1 MPDKKEILTG
11 FLSVVTMIAVVFG
24 CGWYVSSDPMLQATT
39 LFQAAA
45 VTISQRY
52 PFHLYGKTLFDG
64 AEQSLF
70 DLLDPF
76 SFRMSR
82 RDFADLVEESSG
94 EYGGIGIS
102 VVARDTVLMVMAVY
116 EGGPGYQAGMRAG
129 DLIVSVEGTKVPR
142 DNPDEAITLIRGP
155 SGSKV
160 HVTIYRP
167 ALDDTLALEMTRSQ
181 IKLEHLMYSGVTPD
195 DAAYIRLADFEA
207 GASADLEEALYTLEE
222 KSPTGYII
230 DLKGNPGGFLE
241 EAIAAADLFLD
252 KGTLVVGT
260 SGRSRWESREFRS
273 EYDPVTTRP
282 VVILT
287 DGGSASAAEIFTGAL
302 RGADRAVVVGDTT
315 FGKGLVQTVMSL
327 ANGEAIRLTTS
338 RYYFADGRYLNPPDS
353 TLTFTGLAPDLVWR
367 DSGEISF
374 RAQVLAGFLVYD
386 FVDRYDSLL
395 TAWPADFNYPDTVV
409 ALFRRFTQASGVN
422 YRSPL
427 TAMIDLTLEQQRLE
441 QSPKEIL
448 DSLEKLRAQS
458 QASDR
463 DVFERE
469 KDFLK
474 YHIRRVLVERHQGQ
488 AAAYREV
495 IVPGRADI
503 RLAASILADPKKYD
517 ALMNPAGKPAMA
529 QGAEENS
536 R

>member
-1 MPDKKEILTG
+1 MPDKKEVLAG
-11 FLSVVTMIAVVFG
+11 FISVVTIIAVVFG
-24 CGWYVSSDPMLQATT
+24 CGWYVSGDPMLQATT
-39 LFQAAA
+39 LFHAAA
-45 VTISQRY
+45 VTINQQYSFQV
-52 PFHLYGKTLFDG
+52 YGKALLDG
-64 AEQSLF
+64 AERSLF

-94 EYGGIGIS
+94 GYGGIGIS

-129 DLIVSVEGTKVPR
+129 DLIVSVEGTNVPR
-142 DNPDEAITLIRGP
+142 DNPDEAVTLIRGP

-167 ALDDTLALEMTRSQ
+167 ALDVTLALEMTRSQ
-181 IKLEHLMYSGVTPD
+181 IKLEHLIYSGLTPSN
-195 DAAYIRLADFEA
+195 AAYIRLADFEA
-207 GASADLEEALYTLEE
+207 GASADLEETLYSLED
-222 KSPTGYII
+222 KCPTGYII

-252 KGTLVVGT
+252 QGTLVVGT
-260 SGRSRWESREFRS
+260 SGKSRWESREYRS

-386 FVDRYDSLL
+386 YVDRYDSALSV
-395 TAWPADFNYPDTVV
+395 WPADFNYPDTVV
-409 ALFRRFTQASGVN
+409 ELFRGFVQSSGLK
-422 YRSPL
+422 YSSPL
-427 TAMIDLTLEQQRLE
+427 TALIDLTLEQQRLE
-441 QSPKEIL
+441 ESPKEIIA
-448 DSLEKLRAQS
+448 SLEKLRAQS

-463 DVFERE
+463 DVFLRE

-517 ALMNPAGKPAMA
+517 ALLNPTGKPAVA
-529 QGAEENS
+529 EGADGD
-536 R
+536 RR